1 MSNASST
8 TLTMGTKQLVVHEA
22 FETTTCRSGSKPSSL
37 TPTTKV
43 ASASPEAVEMMTR
56 FTEPP
61 RWPAASARAV
71 KRPVDSITTSA
82 PSASQGRSSGSR
94 SAITRICWSPTI
106 RSFPSTWTGTDSRP
120 WVES

>member
-22 FETTTCRSGSKPSSL
+22 FETTTCRSASKSPSF

-56 FTEPP
+56 LTEPP
-61 RWPAASARAV
+61 RWLAASARLV

-82 PSASQGRSSGSR
+82 PSESQGSCSGSR
-94 SAITRICWSPTI
+94 SAITRICWSPTT
-106 RSFPSTWTGTDSRP
+106 RSFPSTCTGTGSRP